1 MRLTSWLDTVKGN
14 LSRKR
19 GGGGATA
26 TPTCEPLSNSSG
38 SL

>member
-19 GGGGATA
+19 GGGGRHGDADM
-26 TPTCEPLSNSSG
+26 
-38 SL
+38 